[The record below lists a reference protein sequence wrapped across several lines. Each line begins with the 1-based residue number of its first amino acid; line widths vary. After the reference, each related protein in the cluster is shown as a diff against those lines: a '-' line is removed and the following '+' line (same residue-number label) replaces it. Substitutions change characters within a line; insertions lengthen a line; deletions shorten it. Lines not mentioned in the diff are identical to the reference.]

1 MFIYCLIT
9 IFDVEMVTLER
20 KVYMNLKNK
29 IITLLEQN
37 KYTYKELAGHLR
49 LTEAELD
56 HALETKTLE
65 VRTLELI
72 SKELRIPLYSFFR
85 DPVETEK
92 SLSPDKQRY
101 YDVNIWSDQE
111 VKYRSEITKLKEDL
125 EKLAAAA
132 KNKDMLIE
140 ALEGE
145 LKKGWSK

>member
-1 MFIYCLIT
+1 MR
-9 IFDVEMVTLER
+9 MVTLER
-20 KVYMNLKNK
+20 KAYMNLKNK

-37 KYTYKELAGHLR
+37 KYTYKELAEHLKIS
-49 LTEAELD
+49 EAELD

-85 DPVETEK
+85 DPAEMEK
-92 SLSPDKQRY
+92 ILSPDKQRY

-111 VKYRSEITKLKEDL
+111 VKYRAEITKLKEEL
-125 EKLAAAA
+125 EKLAIEA

-145 LKKGWSK
+145 LKKGWAK

>member
-1 MFIYCLIT
+1 
-9 IFDVEMVTLER
+9 
-20 KVYMNLKNK
+20 MNLKNK

-37 KYTYKELAGHLR
+37 KYTYKELAGHLHI
-49 LTEAELD
+49 TEAELD

-85 DPVETEK
+85 DSAEMAK
-92 SLSPDKQRY
+92 SLSTEKERY

-111 VKYRSEITKLKEDL
+111 VNYRSEITKLKEDL
-125 EKLAAAA
+125 EKLAAEA

-145 LKKGWSK
+145 LKKGWTK